1 MITLPFQPQF
11 TWRKLGYQYFT
22 NSLEYRSVLELNP
35 QWTVTELPPL
45 GAQLLLPNPESPSG
59 SLSQATFISGI
70 AEGEQ
75 ADAIFPF
82 DTESE
87 YIASLNRYTLQGVVL
102 RESLNGYS
110 SDSLPAITGDQLG

>member
-11 TWRKLGYQYFT
+11 TWRKLGYQYYT
-22 NSLEYRSVLELNP
+22 NSLEYRAVLELNP

-59 SLSQATFISGI
+59 SLQQATFISANPG
-70 AEGEQ
+70 GTDS
-75 ADAIFPF
+75 DAIFPF
-82 DTESE
+82 DSESE
-87 YIASLNRYTLQGVVL
+87 YNASLDRYTLQGVAL

-110 SDSLPAITGDQLG
+110 SDSLPAITGVQ